1 MTDINFT
8 STYRIPIS
16 QAGVNAAK
24 KAKLKELIQSY
35 PNGLIGSSKVGNARI
50 SVPDSEDAN
59 FIAKLKTI
67 GYKVYQKFEGDNLP
81 KGKIDAFIRE
91 NLTARTY
98 AQKGKSPERLSRKI
112 REQRRYERSLTKAEE
127 PPVENVSDVKPPVV
141 KKEPVKKQIEIPEQT
156 IGVFG
161 DMTFTEQEKA
171 FIRESSCYRQ
181 LVKEKG
187 KEYAEAVY
195 FGQK

>member
-24 KAKLKELIQSY
+24 KARLKELIESY
-35 PNGLIGSSKVGNARI
+35 PNGLIGSSKVGHARI

-59 FIAKLKTI
+59 FIAKLKKI

-91 NLTARTY
+91 NLVTRTY
-98 AQKGKSPERLSRKI
+98 SQKGKSPERLSRKI
-112 REQRRYERSLTKAEE
+112 KEQRRYERSLTKVEE
-127 PPVENVSDVKPPVV
+127 PPVENVSEVKTPVV
-141 KKEPVKKQIEIPEQT
+141 KKEPVKKQIEIPKQT

-161 DMTFTEQEKA
+161 DIIFSEQEKA

-181 LVKEKG
+181 LAKEKG